1 MENFTVLKEKILFFW
16 FDRFIFLT
24 QFRKGA
30 WGRIRF
36 VPKKNG
42 FIELT
47 NGVEQVHEEED
58 EGHPEGG
65 HAHEHEPLPH

>member
-1 MENFTVLKEKILFFW
+1 MGSDTVRAK
-16 FDRFIFLT
+16 
-24 QFRKGA
+24 
-30 WGRIRF
+30 
-36 VPKKNG
+36 KKNG